1 MCNPTPEKRQ
11 LLNNINSYSIGDL
24 HNFIQLHNFELSCFI
39 QYGLT
44 SDKLNTLDLNLVKER
59 VSFEHLSKE
68 KLLEGGMS
76 QHRVDE
82 IFGSVI
88 PAISCPKCN
97 KEFNNVDSY
106 EAFKNICNECQTTI
120 KQTEQTESS
129 GQTTVTSKLLQRII
143 ERKANVQDI
152 QDALLNEE
160 LSPEILKN
168 QAFLSDEMIQRFYSY
183 SSQQMSPVDI
193 DKLPPLRPDRT
204 DFYFLGM
211 PSAGKSCL
219 VASLLSHWMRKG
231 MATPEVTNPRS
242 VQYFNLLGGQFSRGI
257 LPMNNPNAFVDYI
270 ELTLNFSEEY
280 KDLFGRPRSRDYNIP
295 INILDMAGEKFRKV
309 ANPDSNDGS
318 VAAVGDAFDKHKKY
332 LFNKNPKALF
342 FILDYSIDNGG
353 SSAWDQ
359 SANLVVVL
367 KILEKMGIIDETDSI
382 YLVVT
387 KSDMFNVP
395 LSGYR
400 QAAIDYVDEY
410 YKGFKNELDR
420 MARRYGFSQ
429 EILPYSIGECTFGQL
444 MVDFDPRS
452 NEHLR
457 VFPEDLSQR
466 VLNLTG
472 RYRSGIGGIF
482 TN

>member
-1 MCNPTPEKRQ
+1 MCNPSPDKIKF
-11 LLNNINSYSIGDL
+11 LNNINSYNLTDL
-24 HNFIQLHNFELSCFI
+24 HNFLRIHQFELACFI
-39 QYGLT
+39 HYGLA
-44 SDKLNTLDLNLVKER
+44 SDKLNAIDLDLVKER
-59 VSFEHLSKE
+59 VNMEKLSKE
-68 KLLEGGMS
+68 KLLEGGMN
-76 QHRVDE
+76 QHRIDE
-82 IFGSVI
+82 IFGVVE

-97 KEFNNVDSY
+97 REFNNAATF
-106 EAFKNICNECQTTI
+106 EAFKNSCPDCAVA
-120 KQTEQTESS
+120 
-129 GQTTVTSKLLQRII
+129 GGVTPPTPPPPTGNKLLQRII
-143 ERKANVQDI
+143 ERKANVQEI

-160 LSPEILKN
+160 ISPDILRN
-168 QAFLSDEMIQRFYSY
+168 QAFLSEEMIQRFYSY
-183 SSQQMSPVDI
+183 TSQQMSPVDI
-193 DKLPPLRPDRT
+193 DKLPPLKPDRT

-270 ELTLNFSEEY
+270 ELTLNFSEQY
-280 KDLFGRPRSRDYNIP
+280 KDLLGRMKSRDYNIP

-309 ANPDSNDGS
+309 ANPDSLDGS

-353 SSAWDQ
+353 ASAWDQ

-400 QAAIDYVDEY
+400 QAAIDYVNEY
-410 YKGFKNELDR
+410 YLGFKNELDR

-472 RYRSGIGGIF
+472 RYRSGIGGLF